1 VNRPSIVKP
10 TRVRYGRATL
20 GCVLTLGVLWLAVAA
35 RVTAQPII
43 ADVRQ
48 GTNLAVAIAPGG
60 ETLVVSLLGQL
71 WTLPATGGGA
81 EPLTPPGEEARNPR
95 FSPDGLRLVYQR
107 LVAGHWDLWLLDL
120 ATREQRALTSTN
132 DDEREPD
139 FAPDGRSVVYAS
151 NRTGHYCLWSITLDG
166 RVETQLTE
174 ESGDASLPSVS
185 DRGLIA
191 YVVDRAQ
198 ESVLRVLG
206 TVGAST
212 TVYTSSGHLAGPSWR
227 PGGGVLVFSEQTAP
241 RSNQL
246 HMLLLGEPQVLKPLS
261 GDEDVF
267 TSRVA
272 WVSGSEF
279 IYAADGQLW
288 RRALAEPARVPVHLF
303 AALAVEPFPAPSDL
317 KPFDERGPRPV
328 FGVTSP
334 VRSPDGRRTAFTALG
349 DLWLTERGQ
358 PEHLTDDRYVELDP
372 AFSPDGDALVF
383 ASERTGQFELWRLSL
398 RDRRLTQ
405 LTFGAL
411 HPHRPVVSPDGREVA
426 FLETDGLEPW
436 APARLK
442 VLDEASH
449 QAVTVAS
456 GLIGAGT
463 PTWSEDGKS
472 LQIHAAAAPSTSERA
487 TSLHVEL
494 ITDPAPAATVAP
506 PRDAAPGI
514 ALQWQPPPPPED
526 YVLQV
531 GRLFDGV
538 RADYR
543 RHVDIHVREGR
554 IAAISARGVLPTQG
568 KVISLPD
575 ATVIPGLIDIHAH
588 QSALA
593 GERLG
598 RAWLAYG
605 VTTVR
610 EVAANVPEAL
620 QRAELWGSGRVP
632 GPHLIVTPAVGVPPE
647 SLPADPRAPV
657 RAYPG
662 IATGFAHSLIEQA
675 AVLGIPHL
683 DSQPREDR
691 VALESP
697 ATPYELELS
706 PGFTAYQDGFSRLLA
721 ANAVFT
727 PGLGALAGLGS
738 WPESGQGW
746 RRDGAY
752 AALYTPAEQATWA
765 RAGLAG
771 AALPALQQTVARLI
785 RAGGRVA
792 VGSDAPT
799 VPYGLGVHLELALL
813 AAADLSNDQVLRLAT
828 AEGALALGLEQQ
840 VGTLEEGKLADFV
853 VLDGDP
859 LNRLS
864 DTLRILA
871 VAKGGVWYD
880 RAALLSR
887 P

>member
-1 VNRPSIVKP
+1 
-10 TRVRYGRATL
+10 
-20 GCVLTLGVLWLAVAA
+20 
-35 RVTAQPII
+35 
-43 ADVRQ
+43 VRQ

-60 ETLVVSLLGQL
+60 QTLVVDLLGQL
-71 WTLPATGGGA
+71 WSLPVSGGGA
-81 EPLTPPGEEARNPR
+81 EPLTGPGEEARNPR
-95 FSPDGLRLVYQR
+95 FSPDGRTLVYQR
-107 LVAGHWDLWLLDL
+107 LLGGHWDLWLLDV
-120 ATREQRALTSTN
+120 ATHEQQALTTTG

-139 FAPDGRSVVYAS
+139 FAPDGRSVVYAG

-185 DRGLIA
+185 ERGSIA
-191 YVVDRAQ
+191 YVVDRGH
-198 ESVLRVLG
+198 ESVLRVLTG
-206 TVGAST
+206 SGASS
-212 TVYTSSGHLAGPSWR
+212 TVYTSNGHLAGPSWR
-227 PGGGVLVFSEQTAP
+227 PGGGVLVFSEQSAP
-241 RSNQL
+241 RTNQL
-246 HMLLLGEPQVLKPLS
+246 RMLLLSEPAVLKPLS
-261 GDEDVF
+261 GDEDLF

-272 WVSGSEF
+272 WLSGAEF

-288 RRALAEPARVPVHLF
+288 RRALAQPARTPVHLF
-303 AALAVEPFPAPSDL
+303 AALAVEPFAAPNDVR
-317 KPFDERGPRPV
+317 PFDERGPRPV
-328 FGVTSP
+328 FGITSP
-334 VRSPDGRRTAFTALG
+334 VRSRDGRRTAFTALG
-349 DLWLTERGQ
+349 DLWLVERGA
-358 PEHLTDDRYVELDP
+358 PEHLTDDGNVELDP
-372 AFSPDGDALVF
+372 AFSPDGETLVF

-398 RDRRLTQ
+398 RDRRFTQ

-411 HPHRPVVSPDGREVA
+411 RPHRPAVSPDGQKIA
-426 FLETDGLEPW
+426 FLEADDLEPW
-436 APARLK
+436 GAARLK
-442 VLDEASH
+442 VLDESSH
-449 QAVTVAS
+449 QEISVAT

-463 PTWSEDGKS
+463 PTWSDDGRS
-472 LQIHAAAAPSTSERA
+472 LQIHAAAAQPTSRPA

-494 ITDPAPAATVAP
+494 ITDLVPETAGAAHA
-506 PRDAAPGI
+506 AAPSV
-514 ALQWQPPPPPED
+514 ALQWQPPAPPDD

-543 RHVDIHVREGR
+543 RYVDVHVRGGR

-575 ATVIPGLIDIHAH
+575 ATVIPGLIDVHAH
-588 QSALA
+588 ETALA

-610 EVAANVPEAL
+610 EIAANVPDAL
-620 QRAELWGSGRVP
+620 QRAEVWGSGRLP
-632 GPHLIVTPAVGVPPE
+632 GPHLIVTPAVGVPAE
-647 SLPADPRAPV
+647 QLPTDPRAPV

-662 IATGFAHSLIEQA
+662 IATGFAHSLLEQA

-683 DSQPREDR
+683 DDQPREDR

-727 PGLGALAGLGS
+727 PGLGALAGLRN
-738 WPESGQGW
+738 WPEPGQGW
-746 RRDGAY
+746 RRDEAY
-752 AALYTPAEQATWA
+752 AALFTPAE
-765 RAGLAG
+765 RAGWDRAGVAG

-792 VGSDAPT
+792 IGSDAPT

-813 AAADLSNDQVLRLAT
+813 AGAGLSNDQVLRLAT

-880 RAALLSR
+880 RASLLEHR
-887 P
+887 